1 MADISTND
9 PIAIRRLSL
18 PRLRFPR
25 LELGASLSEIF
36 GLWNDAINMAYV
48 APYASIRRQPQTV
61 SDDDLDGRDASW

>member
-1 MADISTND
+1 MTDISTNV

-25 LELGASLSEIF
+25 FGFGASLSEIF